1 MHNKSYFI
9 LLLLLLSLYPAQAQT
24 TPPEGDLRHRTWEVF
39 MQQNIDTTGT
49 DRLIFIDTL
58 TGDEVRVETLGE
70 HYTPVERAVMFFNP
84 ANRRVMLASP
94 DGSVRPHPFIET
106 APLTRRIDWVF
117 SDDHSLLAWTLTNG
131 SDPARLTTV
140 TYVANSDGTD
150 LREILVDEERDT
162 VRVLPLAFNTAK
174 TELYMDYQPDGVSAF
189 TPIPQYAG
197 LFALD
202 LGSSSISFLPEEPGC
217 FCGAGIGAGWF
228 LRLAVQGGSFDL
240 NVYDLTAEVKR
251 VIPALR
257 LQNYTQAGN
266 ILIAPSGSRAV
277 YALAQISGFG
287 TPRQSV
293 ETVFMLVD
301 LVTMTQTRLTD
312 PLTIFLQPAAWT
324 QDESGILFTSPQV
337 DGTWKV
343 TLGEGELVKVA
354 EAAYLGVIQPIR

>member
-1 MHNKSYFI
+1 MHKTYLLV
-9 LLLLLLSLYPAQAQT
+9 LLLLLIRPAQAQT

-39 MQQNIDTTGT
+39 LQQNIDSLGT

-58 TGDEVRVETLGE
+58 TGDE
-70 HYTPVERAVMFFNP
+70 TPVEVLGERYTPLGRAVLFFNP
-84 ANRRVMLASP
+84 ANRRAMLAAP

-106 APLTRRIDWVF
+106 GPLTRRIDWAL
-117 SDDHSLLAWTLTNG
+117 SDDRSMIAWTLTNG
-131 SDPARLTTV
+131 SDPARLTTL
-140 TYVANSDGTD
+140 TYVATVEGTD
-150 LREILVDEERDT
+150 PRLALSDEERDNI
-162 VRVLPLAFNTAK
+162 RALPVAFSADM

-202 LGSSSISFLPEEPGC
+202 LDGGAIRFLPGEPGC

-228 LRLAVQGGSFDL
+228 LRLAVQGSSFDL
-240 NVYDLTAEVKR
+240 HAHDLNAEVR
-251 VIPALR
+251 HVIPALR
-257 LQNYTQAGN
+257 LRNYTQAGN

-301 LVTMTQTRLTD
+301 LVTMMQTRLTD
-312 PLTIFLQPAAWT
+312 PLTTFLQPVAWT
-324 QDESGILFTSPQV
+324 DDESGILFTSPQV

-343 TLGEGELVKVA
+343 TIGEGEMVKVA
-354 EAAYLGVIQPIR
+354 EAAYLGVLQPLR